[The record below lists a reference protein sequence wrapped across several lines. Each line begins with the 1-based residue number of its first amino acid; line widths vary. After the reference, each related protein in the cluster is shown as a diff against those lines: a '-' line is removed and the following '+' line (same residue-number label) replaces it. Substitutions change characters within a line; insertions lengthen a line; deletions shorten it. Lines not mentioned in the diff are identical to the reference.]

1 MKCSSITDCEMLVK
15 CLEDLNNLF
24 VCFLF
29 LDFAFMGCVPELKWL
44 IDWLNNCF
52 NANFQISIDDETIIY
67 KSKFLLK

>member
-29 LDFAFMGCVPELKWL
+29 LDFAFMGCVPELK
-44 IDWLNNCF
+44 
-52 NANFQISIDDETIIY
+52 
-67 KSKFLLK
+67 